1 MNTNIIN
8 ISVLPNLEGKPTDNQ
23 YIFSTDS
30 EDKSYKIQT
39 KDIVFKD
46 STGKIKMEDLP
57 KKDLG
62 GKPFTQEEIL
72 DLLKEEKPAI
82 FALKTLD
89 GKYIDSTTGGVTE
102 DKEVDDPDHPGQKIT
117 EIKNSCFIWNNYEL
131 ASFTNRQVLCR
142 KKDGS
147 IKFKFDLDSTI
158 EGINVFIEDGK
169 VFFQNR
175 HKKYLN
181 WSVDNKWTLSNTK
194 QMFIVEPTVFRK
206 KTNGYPAFSL
216 FCPIQLRS
224 DKELDLSIKI
234 MVTSDGVFST
244 LDKSTFDIPKDTPLF
259 VSYSTTIPK
268 YVDLTPVHSNLEPV
282 KTGLLGYPSPITIKE
297 FELKNVDVY
306 CLSIDDSTKAISLL
320 KLIDWLNPFTAGV
333 DLCRINGASFQ
344 TQVITLSQTE
354 YNKLSEQ
361 DKNLNYRVYLVYED
375 TTPAPGA

>member
-8 ISVLPNLEGKPTDNQ
+8 ISVLPNLEGKPADNQ

-117 EIKNSCFIWNNYEL
+117 EIKNSCFVWNNYEL
-131 ASFTNRQVLCR
+131 ASFTNKQVLCR
-142 KKDGS
+142 KKDNS
-147 IKFKFDLDSTI
+147 IKFEFDLDSTI
-158 EGINVFIEDGK
+158 ESINVSIEDGK

-175 HKKYLN
+175 RKKYLN
-181 WSVDNKWTLSNTK
+181 WSVDNKWTESNTK

-216 FCPIQLRS
+216 ICPLQLRS
-224 DKELDLSIKI
+224 DKEIDISIKS
-234 MVTSDGVFST
+234 VKNLNGYFNTY
-244 LDKSTFDIPKDTPLF
+244 DKSTFDIPKDTPLF

-268 YVDLTPVHSNLEPV
+268 YVDLTPVHSNLEPI
-282 KTGLLGYPSPITIKE
+282 KTGLLGFTSPKTIKE
-297 FELKNVDVY
+297 LELKNIALHG
-306 CLSIDDSTKAISLL
+306 LSIDPNTKAISLPRL
-320 KLIDWLNPFTAGV
+320 TGWLYPFLAGV
-333 DLCRINGASFQ
+333 DFCESDGASFQ

-354 YNKLSEQ
+354 YNKLDEE
-361 DKNLNYRVYLVYED
+361 DKNMNYRVYLVYED
-375 TTPAPGA
+375 TTPTPGA